1 MLQNSFWIDCGT
13 CWSNR
18 NELERAQQQ
27 HEELLLAANED
38 VESSAKSQLDQLY
51 VLLRDKESELNQ
63 RNGSLKK
70 LEDQLNIKHENIS
83 QLDSQITD
91 LKAQLT
97 SFQQSTDELKQSKEE
112 LVVHREK
119 ITTLEQTVETLNNLI
134 AASETEWKIILEERN
149 ELKIKDMDVEVS
161 KQTISELRESID
173 RLNDVVKSKELDIE
187 RITNEKDQHQCEFD
201 RLNSQQIAN
210 NTEWEQKLDES
221 KHQSAAKEVKI
232 KELIRV
238 LSDKETLI
246 ETLQKDANEV
256 SNRKTSSDEETKG
269 ILEERDHQI
278 AAKETEIEAM
288 KMINCQQDSSINQLQ
303 SEIVHLNNQQITN
316 ESEWQQKLDLKIASD
331 EEMKQILEE
340 KNHQIAAK
348 EAEIEALKMNNGDRD
363 NSINQLQCEIE
374 HLNSQQVTN
383 EAEWQQILD
392 ETKQQISVKEI
403 DIQEL
408 NQSLTSKETLIETL
422 QKDMNGVND
431 LKTASDE
438 EMKQILE
445 EKNHQIA
452 AKETEIE
459 KINLINTV
467 SENAIKQLQSEIK
480 DLNSHEKDIAEQ
492 LKTKDV
498 ELDQLSE
505 KLVQVR
511 IDLQEIQ
518 TDKERANGI
527 NDEQNTQLEQFN
539 VLTEALK
546 QTVAEKDALIAE
558 MERDKAHLQSNVD
571 ACTVEKDQLAVEC
584 SKLREEVTSQSNPSE
599 KDQLKVTISRLL
611 KKHLNVLV
619 SIIWF

>member
-1 MLQNSFWIDCGT
+1 MGIAIDQELSRGKTEALKLMDEDMDIRLEELRKEKDAEIDTLLKIKLGEAKDDHQRLLRLAEEQYRSRLSELQEEKDLVLEEKELRCQSLITQHQNNQQGIQEELSMLKQELDKKEKAIEKIREEGLGERRSWVQQIEENRLRHLDEIQLLKTAQEQQMKTIQEQHKDSIESAILNIKD
-13 CWSNR
+13 SHR

-246 ETLQKDANEV
+246 ETLQKDMNQV
-256 SNRKTSSDEETKG
+256 SNLKTSSDEETKR
-269 ILEERDHQI
+269 IL
-278 AAKETEIEAM
+278 
-288 KMINCQQDSSINQLQ
+288 
-303 SEIVHLNNQQITN
+303 
-316 ESEWQQKLDLKIASD
+316 
-331 EEMKQILEE
+331 
-340 KNHQIAAK
+340 
-348 EAEIEALKMNNGDRD
+348 
-363 NSINQLQCEIE
+363 
-374 HLNSQQVTN
+374 
-383 EAEWQQILD
+383 
-392 ETKQQISVKEI
+392 
-403 DIQEL
+403 
-408 NQSLTSKETLIETL
+408 
-422 QKDMNGVND
+422 
-431 LKTASDE
+431 
-438 EMKQILE
+438 
-445 EKNHQIA
+445 
-452 AKETEIE
+452 
-459 KINLINTV
+459 
-467 SENAIKQLQSEIK
+467 
-480 DLNSHEKDIAEQ
+480 
-492 LKTKDV
+492 
-498 ELDQLSE
+498 
-505 KLVQVR
+505 
-511 IDLQEIQ
+511 
-518 TDKERANGI
+518 
-527 NDEQNTQLEQFN
+527 
-539 VLTEALK
+539 
-546 QTVAEKDALIAE
+546 
-558 MERDKAHLQSNVD
+558 
-571 ACTVEKDQLAVEC
+571 
-584 SKLREEVTSQSNPSE
+584 
-599 KDQLKVTISRLL
+599 
-611 KKHLNVLV
+611 
-619 SIIWF
+619 